1 LLVFFATNL
10 RKYPNFA
17 LLKNKAMINFNSKLL
32 QKEQVQLTSDNRGF
46 KYGDGIFETI
56 KVVHNKVIFWEDHY
70 FRLMASMR
78 MLRME
83 IPMEFT
89 LEFLEQEIMKTVRSL
104 ELTGMFRVRLNVFR
118 KDGGLYTPETN
129 GIDYL
134 IEASGYQYETKES
147 YEIDVFKDFYNYSGL
162 LSTIKTNNR
171 MLNTLASIY
180 ADENDLD
187 NCVLV
192 NERKGVVEVANGN
205 IFIVKNGVVKTPAL
219 TEGCIKGIVR
229 GKVIEI
235 LTKNKDFTVE
245 ETAISPFEI
254 QKADEVFITNAI
266 MGIQVV
272 TKYKKKSFDT
282 QIGSKLLANLKVLQI
297 AGI

>member
-1 LLVFFATNL
+1 
-10 RKYPNFA
+10 
-17 LLKNKAMINFNSKLL
+17 MINFNGKLVS
-32 QKEQVQLTSDNRGF
+32 KEQVQLTSDNRGF

-56 KVVHNKVIFWEDHY
+56 KVLNNKVIFWEDHY

-78 MLRME
+78 MLRMK

-89 LEFLEQEIMKTVRSL
+89 LEFLEEEIMRTVRSI
-104 ELTGMFRVRLNVFR
+104 EETGPFRVRLNAFR

-129 GIDYL
+129 EISFL
-134 IEASGYQYETKES
+134 IEASAVQYNTKES

-171 MLNTLASIY
+171 MLNTLASIF

-205 IFIVKNGVVKTPAL
+205 IFIITGAVIKTPAL

-229 GKVIEI
+229 SKVIEI
-235 LTKNKDFTVE
+235 ITKNKDFTIE
-245 ETAISPFEI
+245 ETVISPFEI

-272 TKYKKKSFDT
+272 TKYKKKSFNT
-282 QIGSKLLANLKVLQI
+282 EIGNKLFANLKFLQI
-297 AGI
+297 AGV